1 MRWEEH
7 RDPGVSTYPGASLFL
22 STMPNKSA
30 PNVSLSPS
38 LRGDKHAGRPLVI
51 PRDVTYPLLSRL
63 GDVPVGFEKRAN
75 VDGLAA
81 PEVSVNS
88 PVEGKLQGAPVEG
101 AAGEGG
107 PISN

>member
-1 MRWEEH
+1 MLWEEH
-7 RDPGVSTYPGASLFL
+7 RDPGVSTYPRASLFL
-22 STMPNKSA
+22 STMPNKST
-30 PNVSLSPS
+30 PNVSLGPA
-38 LRGDKHAGRPLVI
+38 LRGDKRAGRSVVI

-101 AAGEGG
+101 AVGEEE

>member
-1 MRWEEH
+1 
-7 RDPGVSTYPGASLFL
+7 
-22 STMPNKSA
+22 MPNKSA

-38 LRGDKHAGRPLVI
+38 LRGDKHAGRSLVI

-101 AAGEGG
+101 AAGEGE